1 MGDFGE
7 LVGRSPS
14 MRELY
19 ALIERVGP
27 TEATVFLAGE
37 TGTGKDLVA
46 AAIHEHSD
54 RSGGPY
60 LPVNCGAI
68 AESLIGSEL
77 FGHERGAFTGADR
90 QRRGVFERASGGTLF
105 LDEITE
111 MPLGLQVNLL
121 RVLETGYF
129 TRTGGERRLKANVR
143 LIAATNRDL
152 GQAVADGKIRQD
164 LLYRLLV
171 FPIEIPPLRE
181 RRDDIERLA
190 EHFVGEFSRSASR
203 TKTLAP
209 GAIARLR
216 MHDWPGNVREFRHV
230 LERAFILADDVI
242 GEEVLDFEDTFVLP
256 AAQEN
261 VTLPVGI
268 TLDAAERR
276 LIEATLDTTGGNK
289 RAAAATLG
297 VSLKT
302 LYNRTKR
309 YAADDAG
316 GAR

>member
-90 QRRGVFERASGGTLF
+90 QRRGVFERASGGTL
-105 LDEITE
+105 I
-111 MPLGLQVNLL
+111 
-121 RVLETGYF
+121 
-129 TRTGGERRLKANVR
+129 
-143 LIAATNRDL
+143 
-152 GQAVADGKIRQD
+152 
-164 LLYRLLV
+164 
-171 FPIEIPPLRE
+171 
-181 RRDDIERLA
+181 
-190 EHFVGEFSRSASR
+190 
-203 TKTLAP
+203 
-209 GAIARLR
+209 
-216 MHDWPGNVREFRHV
+216 
-230 LERAFILADDVI
+230 
-242 GEEVLDFEDTFVLP
+242 
-256 AAQEN
+256 
-261 VTLPVGI
+261 
-268 TLDAAERR
+268 
-276 LIEATLDTTGGNK
+276 
-289 RAAAATLG
+289 
-297 VSLKT
+297 
-302 LYNRTKR
+302 
-309 YAADDAG
+309 
-316 GAR
+316 